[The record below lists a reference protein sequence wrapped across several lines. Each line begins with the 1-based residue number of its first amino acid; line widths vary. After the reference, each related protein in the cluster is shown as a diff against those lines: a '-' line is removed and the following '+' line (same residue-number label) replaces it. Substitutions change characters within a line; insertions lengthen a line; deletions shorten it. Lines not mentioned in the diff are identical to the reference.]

1 MNFVKIEISQEFK
14 IHFLFNMLLKV
25 PPTVIHALGHYII
38 STIVKTLTWK
48 IMRSRHRAFQEQ
60 QGAISKTAPAG
71 ISQYRYVPYLP
82 NSLTATLV
90 FVKRDGGL

>member
-1 MNFVKIEISQEFK
+1 
-14 IHFLFNMLLKV
+14 MLLKV

-82 NSLTATLV
+82 NSLTAKHRICKT
-90 FVKRDGGL
+90 

>member
-1 MNFVKIEISQEFK
+1 MP
-14 IHFLFNMLLKV
+14 LKV

-82 NSLTATLV
+82 KSLTGILIP
-90 FVKRDGGL
+90 VKRLGEGPEGGG